1 MLPPAEKVQLAPGAG
16 PEAKKGDKVLVHYR
30 GTLTDGTQF
39 DSSIDRGQPFEF
51 TIGAGMVIA
60 GWDIGVTG
68 MKKGEKVKLTVP
80 PHLGYGTRGS
90 PPKIP
95 PEATLVFEIE
105 LLEIL

>member
-1 MLPPAEKVQLAPGAG
+1 MLPPVEKVQLSPGEG
-16 PEAKKGDKVLVHYR
+16 PEVKKGDKVLVHYR

-39 DSSIDRGQPFEF
+39 DSSLDRGQPFEF
-51 TIGAGMVIA
+51 TIGAGMVIP

-80 PHLGYGTRGS
+80 PHLGYGSRGA